1 MPAEPTEAPATA
13 GVFSLQGDVSTELGV
28 WWQQARALAYDH
40 LQLLTLE
47 GERVA
52 NSMVALLVSAVLA
65 GLLMLTL
72 WFTTLALI
80 VTLLLHYGLAL
91 PPTLAL
97 TMAANLLALW
107 LALRRCRHYSRLLRF
122 PAIMQSLRPMTDTDE
137 QAG

>member
-28 WWQQARALAYDH
+28 WWQQARTLAYDH

-52 NSMVALLVSAVLA
+52 NSMVALLVSAMLA